1 MAVAM
6 LDSDGGEAGVRVD
19 VGVVEGECAFVVDGG
34 AVVLHEG
41 FEVDFG
47 TLQIEVGVVGE

>member
-1 MAVAM
+1 MGECELAVAM

-41 FEVDFG
+41 F
-47 TLQIEVGVVGE
+47 